1 MTKEYI
7 IFDFD
12 NTLVDSLAYWHKA
25 LDKDMFLLHGLKPNK
40 KMKDL
45 RVGTNE
51 EIANNFINLTGL
63 KLTKEEVYDG
73 WHICMSKYYHENVKL
88 IKGVKEFLTALK
100 KQGKKLILCSAT
112 QDRTVQIGLKRF
124 GLDMFNSIESEQ
136 TIGVSKRCPEFFQ
149 RLLAKLGTTVENV
162 IFFEDSYTS
171 VKNALK
177 NNVDCIGV
185 LHKFNRDHK
194 KDFKQTC
201 KLTIKNY
208 KDKKLRTLFKTSK
221 PKTQ

>member
-1 MTKEYI
+1 MKKDYI

-12 NTLVDSLAYWHKA
+12 NTLVDSLGYWHKA
-25 LDKDMFLLHGLKPNK
+25 LDKDMFLLHSLKPNK
-40 KMKDL
+40 EMKNL
-45 RVGTNE
+45 RVGTND

-63 KLTKEEVYDG
+63 KITKKDVFDG
-73 WHICMSKYYHENVKL
+73 WHICMSKYYLEKVKL
-88 IKGVKEFLTALK
+88 IKGVKAFLSALK

-112 QDRTVQIGLKRF
+112 QDRTIKIALEHF
-124 GLDMFNSIESEQ
+124 GFDMFDSLESEE

-149 RLLAKLGTTVENV
+149 RLLAKLNTTAENV

-177 NNVDCIGV
+177 NNVECIAL

-194 KDFKQTC
+194 KDLIQKC
-201 KLTIKNY
+201 KLAIKDY
-208 KDKKLRTLFKTSK
+208 KDKRLQKLFFEN
-221 PKTQ
+221 